1 MGDDAKM
8 RCICGGEES
17 DADEIYS
24 SSRKSKRNRQS
35 HNLET
40 MDNLNQLTNL
50 EVSLYT

>member
-1 MGDDAKM
+1 M

-17 DADEIYS
+17 DADEIY

-50 EVSLYT
+50 EV